1 VASFA
6 NEEMLL
12 VVRGRPHMRGP
23 VGWRKLHEG
32 EVVAFPLGERGAHN
46 RSGLRQNFY
55 SRESV
60 DYWDGEQPPE
70 VPS

>member
-1 VASFA
+1 VASFTDSTFD
-6 NEEMLL
+6 
-12 VVRGRPHMRGP
+12 VTQDRPD
-23 VGWRKLHEG
+23 
-32 EVVAFPLGERGAHN
+32 